1 MDSQDVGRRH
11 YRSTMK
17 KKQASYRVL
26 AIPALGAPID
36 DALVYELTFE
46 SEASPHDILRES
58 AGIDKSSITTVNQAS
73 YTPGAYA
80 WTVMTRTG
88 ACYYVFQHNQSK

>member
-1 MDSQDVGRRH
+1 MDSQNTGRRD

-17 KKQASYRVL
+17 KRQANYKVL

-46 SEASPHDILRES
+46 TEATPHDILRES
-58 AGIDKSSITTVNQAS
+58 AGIDKSSITTVTQAS
-73 YTPGAYA
+73 YVPGAYA

-88 ACYYVFQHNQSK
+88 ACYYVFQSTT